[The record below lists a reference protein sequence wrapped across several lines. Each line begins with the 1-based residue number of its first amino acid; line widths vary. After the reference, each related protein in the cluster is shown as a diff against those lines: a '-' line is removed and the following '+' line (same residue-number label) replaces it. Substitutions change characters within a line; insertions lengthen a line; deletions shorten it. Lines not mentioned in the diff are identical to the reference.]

1 MNGFHARVRESLGA
15 ASRAGACLALLG
27 LLILAAGC
35 AKDNAVKLTYA
46 LGPQAGPCSGEV
58 IVFKFSDKRPLTR
71 LGTDRNGAALEPLSD
86 VADWVG
92 WALFDELKAAGCDPK
107 YRTSSVVPGSA
118 PLITGEVLA
127 TELNQTG
134 ATTWAARVSVSIM
147 LQRDGAVI
155 HSERFTSEVENVV
168 VPGYST
174 RSDILAEALRGV
186 TGEMVRSVCSRLGAG
201 R

>member
-1 MNGFHARVRESLGA
+1 MIGLCAMVRGSFRA
-15 ASRAGACLALLG
+15 TARAGACLALLC
-27 LLILAAGC
+27 LLALAAGC
-35 AKDNAVKLTYA
+35 AKENAVKLTYA
-46 LGPQAGPCSGEV
+46 LGPQAGPCVGEV
-58 IVFKFSDKRPLTR
+58 IVFKFADKRPVDK
-71 LGTDRNGAALEPLSD
+71 LGSDRKGAALEPLSD

-107 YRTSSVVPGSA
+107 YRTSSVAPGST

-134 ATTWAARVSVSIM
+134 TTTWSGKVSVSVM
-147 LQRDGAVI
+147 LQRDGAII

-186 TGEMVRSVCSRLGAG
+186 MGAVVPSVSARLGAT

>member
-1 MNGFHARVRESLGA
+1 MIGMCATMRESLRAVGRMGA
-15 ASRAGACLALLG
+15 YLALLC
-27 LLILAAGC
+27 LLALAAGC

-46 LGPQAGPCSGEV
+46 LGPQVGPCVGEV
-58 IVFKFSDKRPLTR
+58 IVFKFADKRPVNT
-71 LGTDRNGAALEPLSD
+71 LGTDRNGATLEPLSD

-107 YRTSSVVPGSA
+107 YRTSSVTPGSA

-134 ATTWAARVSVSIM
+134 ATTWAGKVSVSIM
-147 LQRDGAVI
+147 LQRDGAIV
-155 HSERFTSEVENVV
+155 HSERFSSEVENVV

-174 RSDILAEALRGV
+174 RSDILAETLRGV
-186 TGEMVRSVCSRLGAG
+186 MGAVVPSVSARLGATP
-201 R
+201 

>member
-1 MNGFHARVRESLGA
+1 MIGLCAGVRESLGA
-15 ASRAGACLALLG
+15 AGRAGACLALLG
-27 LLILAAGC
+27 LLVLAGGC

-46 LGPQAGPCSGEV
+46 LGPQAGPCAGEV
-58 IVFKFSDKRPLTR
+58 IVFKFADKRPLSR

-107 YRTSSVVPGSA
+107 YRTSSVAPGSA

-134 ATTWAARVSVSIM
+134 ATTWTAKVSVSIM

-155 HSERFTSEVENVV
+155 HSERFSSEVENVV

-186 TGEMVRSVCSRLGAG
+186 TGEMVRSVSARLGAA